1 MNAAEGKL
9 GLLTFHNFPSP
20 IARIMVKRWS
30 LLALFR
36 AVVIIQLDLSTES
49 YCLAF
54 TTRSTVSHVHDF
66 SSPAVQFQIQKFYG
80 TARWMSATTMEEES
94 SSTTME
100 PTDADTMDFRAP
112 QSAIDQRR
120 NIAIISH
127 PDSGKTTMTEK
138 LLLYGGAVQQ
148 AGAVRQKAN
157 QRATQSDFMQMEQER
172 GISISSTVMNFDYN
186 GYSIRL
192 MDTPGHNDFSED
204 TYRALAA
211 ADNALMLLDGAK
223 GLEPQTRKLFEVCRL
238 RNLPLFTFVNK
249 MDRPALSPYQI
260 MDQIEAEFN
269 LETHPIFWPIGDGDR
284 FKGVLDRMTN
294 TVLLYT
300 KAEQRGQ
307 KASVQK
313 VPLSN
318 TDTLKALIN
327 DKELFEK
334 LLEDAEILEELV
346 PPLDMDRVIAGS
358 VSPLF
363 FGSAMTNFGVE
374 QFLAKFCDMGTKPV
388 GRFMEAIVQQSKD
401 EGTMTHAKQINPEY
415 EEFTGFVFKT
425 QANLDPK
432 HRDRLAYV
440 RIVSGVYR
448 KGMKVGHSRSK
459 SNKRYNLATA
469 QALFGSD
476 RTSIDIAY
484 PGDVIGINNPGNFAI
499 GDTLYTGNTRIVFPG
514 IPSFSPEKFAYIRA
528 PNPSDYKSFRKGI
541 DQLLDEGAVQALR
554 QRNDDG
560 GGPLMLAAVGQ
571 LQFEVVQARLKQ
583 EYNVES
589 VMEPLGYNIARWA
602 DAGWEAVD
610 KADAAGKLFGILIVQ
625 DRWKRPVLLFR
636 NDWKASS
643 VAEEEKYL
651 DLKPWSQPPAVDS

>member
-1 MNAAEGKL
+1 M
-9 GLLTFHNFPSP
+9 
-20 IARIMVKRWS
+20 
-30 LLALFR
+30 
-36 AVVIIQLDLSTES
+36 Q
-49 YCLAF
+49 
-54 TTRSTVSHVHDF
+54 STVLSDDVKDEAIMDKEDAMHD
-66 SSPAVQFQIQKFYG
+66 SG
-80 TARWMSATTMEEES
+80 TSTATLS
-94 SSTTME
+94 
-100 PTDADTMDFRAP
+100 DTMDVALQDIGDDDAMNFRAP
-112 QSAIDQRR
+112 QDMIDQRR

-157 QRATQSDFMQMEQER
+157 QRSTQSDFMQMEQER

-238 RNLPLFTFVNK
+238 RNLPMFTFVNK
-249 MDRPALSPYQI
+249 LDRSALSPYDI
-260 MDQIEAEFN
+260 MQQIEDEFS
-269 LETHPIFWPIGDGDR
+269 LEMHPVFWPIGDGDR
-284 FKGVLDRMTN
+284 FKGVLDRTTD

-307 KASVQK
+307 KAVVQQI
-313 VPLSN
+313 PI
-318 TDTLKALIN
+318 TDHTTLQTLIN
-327 DKELFEK
+327 DQELYDR
-334 LLEDAEILEELV
+334 LLEDAELLAELI
-346 PPLDMDRVIAGS
+346 PPLDMDRVMAGS

-374 QFLAKFCDMGTKPV
+374 QFLTKFCTMGTKPV
-388 GRFMEAIVQQSKD
+388 GRMMETIPAAQSKQQQKD
-401 EGTMTHAKQINPEY
+401 GTVTTATTTTQIGPDY
-415 EEFTGFVFKT
+415 EEFTGFIFKT

-459 SNKRYNLATA
+459 NNKKYNLATA
-469 QALFGSD
+469 QALFGND

-499 GDTLYTGNTRIVFPG
+499 GDTLYTGNTRIAFPG

-583 EYNVES
+583 EYNVDS
-589 VMEPLGYNIARWA
+589 IMEPIGYTIARWA
-602 DAGWEAVD
+602 DAGWDAVD
-610 KADAAGKLFGILIVQ
+610 KADKDGKLFGSMIVQ

-636 NDWKASS
+636 NDWKAKS
-643 VAEEEKYL
+643 VSDEETYL
-651 DLKPWSQPPAVDS
+651 QLKPWSQPPIMDA